1 MRHFI
6 FQDEKSHK
14 FWAVEQQGNEL
25 HINWGKVGTNGQSQ
39 VKSFA
44 DAAAAAK
51 AELKLIAEK
60 TKKGYV
66 ENASANV
73 HIPPITKATPEVE
86 TSLESKNKRPWL
98 ADDAVIPVTDDINR
112 FAFPHRSRPREINYL
127 YKDGQIWKRIAN
139 NTRAYDPDNNY
150 RSYPENWQQAFAEL
164 QIRVKGN
171 QPTGSA
177 QSDAALLWGFW
188 NSYSQDELVDD
199 LVIRCGLESAVE
211 IALLALQLKY
221 KPVKGA
227 VTTIIPPNHEAE
239 SLPSWH
245 QRLCHH
251 LSLASEDEWQR
262 CVDKVLAAIPSLS
275 PARQPFAALL
285 LPERPDIANAM
296 ALRYADQNVPAMT
309 WLRLVVTDDAALTTA
324 EKYDFPPLYHDF
336 RAYLAML
343 LANNGVRG
351 VSRILLEFTEEHS
364 DNPTYLFERISETED
379 LVKWLWKTNHP
390 DAIQILIL
398 GVIGKKK
405 HLEYLSKACQK
416 HPAAALAAYAT
427 LLAIHEDK
435 EWRKALVKLI
445 TATPEL
451 VTDVIPRVNA
461 KAAGILSEC
470 RTQLVAEE
478 CEYATA
484 DMLPE
489 LFVAPPWVINKKTNV
504 IPVFDLPVLPIPAV
518 TDITPGIT
526 ELISHTDISRF
537 SEIAQFQSSQQTLFT
552 DLPLIEKE
560 SWETSFIPFTPEQ
573 QILWQLGFNEWLHCE
588 DDLHEKK
595 YIPQSAVDALLR
607 FDFPALKAEFAK
619 YHNNAN
625 KSWNLSALCYLP
637 GQQAISFLNQII
649 IEERYS
655 GEKEILAVFGSTAI
669 PAFMTCLQRD
679 HQRLWIFTLFIGASE
694 LALPMAQRLQKK
706 MAYKDAVNWLANNPR
721 HATAGLLPLALGKPC
736 QNREYARQALRLLVK
751 LNQRETIE
759 EIARRYNQPDVL
771 AALATLFDSDPLE
784 EYPAKIAPPPG
795 FYQFTL
801 WRRPRLKSNNLPLPD
816 DAMRHL
822 GTMLSFPRDITAY
835 AGLATIKETFTRESL
850 ADFGWDLY
858 TAWTEAGA
866 PAKENWA
873 FTSLGILGNDDT
885 ARKLTPLIRAW
896 PGESQHKRAVSG
908 LDVLADIGSDV
919 ALMLLNGI
927 AKKIK
932 FVALQ
937 EHAREKI
944 NIVAENRGLT
954 MAELEDRLAPDLG
967 LDSSGSLTL
976 DFGPRQFTVGFDETL
991 KPVVRDANGKVLK
1004 DLPKQN
1010 QSDDKTLATDA
1021 VNLFKQLKKDVRAI
1035 ASQQVDRL
1043 EQAMCQRRRW
1053 TAEQFRLFLVE
1064 HPLVRHLTRRL
1075 IWGVYSAENKLLACF
1090 RVAEDNSYST
1100 ADDDLF
1106 TLPEGDI
1113 SVGIPHVLEIS
1124 PTDAAAFGQL
1134 FADYE
1139 LLPPFRQLDRNSY
1152 ALTETERN
1160 ASELIRW
1167 AGRKCP
1173 SGRVMGLANK
1183 GWMRGEPQDGGWIG
1197 WMIKPLG
1204 RWSLIMEIDEGF
1216 AVGMSPAELSA
1227 EQLLSK
1233 LWLWE
1238 GKAESYGW
1246 GSNSTQEAQFSVLDA
1261 ITASELINDI
1271 EALFE

>member
-1075 IWGVYSAENKLLACF
+1075 IWGVYSTENELLACF

-1183 GWMRGEPQDGGWIG
+1183 GWIKGTPLDAGWIG

-1246 GSNSTQEAQFSVLDA
+1246 GSHSTQEAQFSVLDD

>member
-1 MRHFI
+1 MKSYI
-6 FQDEKSHK
+6 YQDEKSHK

-25 HINWGKVGTNGQSQ
+25 HISWGKVGTQGQSQ
-39 VKSFA
+39 VKNFA
-44 DAAAAAK
+44 DVAAAEKAK
-51 AELKLIAEK
+51 LKLIAEK

-86 TSLESKNKRPWL
+86 TSPESKNQRPWL
-98 ADDAVIPVTDDINR
+98 ADDAVIRLTDDINR

-127 YKDGQIWKRIAN
+127 HKDGQIWQLIAN
-139 NTRAYDPDNNY
+139 NTKAYDPANNY

-164 QIRVKGN
+164 QMRVQGN
-171 QPTGSA
+171 QQTGSV
-177 QSDAALLWGFW
+177 QSDAALLWSFW
-188 NSYSQDELVDD
+188 NSYSADELIDD

-211 IALLALQLKY
+211 IALLALQLRY
-221 KPVKGA
+221 KPVKA
-227 VTTIIPPNHEAE
+227 DVTTIIPPDLKAE
-239 SLPSWH
+239 SLPNWH

-285 LPERPDIANAM
+285 IPERPDIANAM
-296 ALRYADQNVPAMT
+296 ALHYADQNVPAMT
-309 WLRLVVTDDAALTTA
+309 WLSMMVSDDVALATL
-324 EKYDFPPLYHDF
+324 EKYGFPPLYNDF
-336 RAYLAML
+336 RKYLATL
-343 LANNGVRG
+343 LANNGMRG
-351 VSRILLEFTEEHS
+351 VSRILLKLPVDYPVKYTDLFTHIHA
-364 DNPTYLFERISETED
+364 NAED

-398 GVIGKKK
+398 GVNGKKK

-416 HPAAALAAYAT
+416 HPAAAIAAYAT

-451 VTDVIPRVNA
+451 VCDVIPWVNA

-470 RTQLVAEE
+470 RPLPVAEE
-478 CEYATA
+478 CEYATV

-489 LFVAPPWVINKKTNV
+489 LLVAPPWVINKKKNV

-537 SEIAQFQSSQQTLFT
+537 SEIAQYQASQQTLFT

-588 DDLHEKK
+588 NDLHEKK

-607 FDFPALKAEFAK
+607 FDFSALKAEFAK

-706 MAYKDAVNWLANNPR
+706 IAYKDAVNWLANNPR
-721 HATAGLLPLALGKPC
+721 HAAAGLLPLALGKPC
-736 QNREYARQALRLLVK
+736 QNREYARQALLLLVK

-759 EIARRYNQPDVL
+759 EIAQGYNQPDVL

-784 EYPAKIAPPPG
+784 EYPAKIAPLPG
-795 FYQFTL
+795 FYQFPL

-822 GTMLSFPRDITAY
+822 GTMLSFPRDITSY
-835 AGLATIKETFTRESL
+835 AGLAIIKETFTRESL

-866 PAKENWA
+866 PAKENWT
-873 FTSLGILGNDDT
+873 FTSLGILGNDNT

-896 PGESQHKRAVSG
+896 PGESQHKRAVYG
-908 LDVLADIGSDV
+908 LDVLASIGSDI

-927 AKKIK
+927 AQKIK

-937 EHAREKI
+937 EHASNRI
-944 NIVAENRGLT
+944 NMVAENRGLT

-967 LDSSGSLTL
+967 LDSSGSLIL
-976 DFGPRQFTVGFDETL
+976 DFGPRKFTVGFDETL
-991 KPVVRDANGKVLK
+991 KPVVCDANGKVLK
-1004 DLPKQN
+1004 DLPKPN

-1035 ASQQVDRL
+1035 ASQQITRL

-1075 IWGVYSAENKLLACF
+1075 LWGVYNDENALITCF
-1090 RVAEDNSYST
+1090 RVAEDSTYSD
-1100 ADDDLF
+1100 AQDELF
-1106 TLPEGDI
+1106 TLPAGNI
-1113 SVGIPHVLEIS
+1113 GIPHVLEIPPES
-1124 PTDAAAFGQL
+1124 AAAFRQIYV
-1134 FADYE
+1134 DYE
-1139 LLPPFRQLDRNSY
+1139 LLPPFQQLERGSYHLADNERNVHELSRWNRRLCQAGRIVGLERRGWQRLEESGSVY
-1152 ALTETERN
+1152 AMRKSTPYGALELETE
-1160 ASELIRW
+1160 
-1167 AGRKCP
+1167 P
-1173 SGRVMGLANK
+1173 F
-1183 GWMRGEPQDGGWIG
+1183 
-1197 WMIKPLG
+1197 
-1204 RWSLIMEIDEGF
+1204 SLIYGEMGYSDLLPVESVKITAPYDRYGKQS
-1216 AVGMSPAELSA
+1216 SP
-1227 EQLLSK
+1227 
-1233 LWLWE
+1233 
-1238 GKAESYGW
+1238 
-1246 GSNSTQEAQFSVLDA
+1246 TFSVLDD

-1271 EALFE
+1271 ESLFD

>member
-6 FQDEKSHK
+6 YQDEKSHK

-39 VKSFA
+39 IKSFA

-86 TSLESKNKRPWL
+86 TSPESKNQRPWL
-98 ADDAVIPVTDDINR
+98 ADDAVIRLTDDINR

-127 YKDGQIWKRIAN
+127 HKDGQIWQLIAN
-139 NTRAYDPDNNY
+139 NTRAYDPANNY

-164 QIRVKGN
+164 QMRVQGN
-171 QPTGSA
+171 QQTGSA
-177 QSDAALLWGFW
+177 QSDAALLWSFW
-188 NSYSQDELVDD
+188 NSYSADELVDD

-211 IALLALQLKY
+211 IALLALQLRY

-227 VTTIIPPNHEAE
+227 VTTIIPPNHKAE

-262 CVDKVLAAIPSLS
+262 CVDKVLAAIPTLS

-285 LPERPDIANAM
+285 LPECPDIANAM

-309 WLRLVVTDDAALTTA
+309 WLSMMVSDDVALA
-324 EKYDFPPLYHDF
+324 IQEKYGFPPLYNDF
-336 RAYLAML
+336 RKYLATF
-343 LANNGVRG
+343 LANNGMRG
-351 VSRILLEFTEEHS
+351 VSRILLKLPVDYPVKYTDLFTHIHA
-364 DNPTYLFERISETED
+364 NAED

-398 GVIGKKK
+398 GVNGKKK

-416 HPAAALAAYAT
+416 HPAAAIAAYAT
-427 LLAIHEDK
+427 LLAIHENN

-451 VTDVIPRVNA
+451 VCEVIPWVNA

-470 RTQLVAEE
+470 RPLPVAEE
-478 CEYATA
+478 CEYATV

-489 LFVAPPWVINKKTNV
+489 LLVAPPWVINKKKNV

-537 SEIAQFQSSQQTLFT
+537 SEIAQYQASQQTLFT

-588 DDLHEKK
+588 NDLHEKK

-607 FDFPALKAEFAK
+607 FDFSALKAEFAK

-706 MAYKDAVNWLANNPR
+706 IAYKDAVNWLANNPR
-721 HATAGLLPLALGKPC
+721 HAAAGLLPLALGKPC
-736 QNREYARQALRLLVK
+736 QNREYARQALLLLVK

-759 EIARRYNQPDVL
+759 EIAQGYNQPDVL

-784 EYPAKIAPPPG
+784 EYPAKIAPLPG
-795 FYQFTL
+795 FYQFPL

-822 GTMLSFPRDITAY
+822 GTMLSFPRDITSY
-835 AGLATIKETFTRESL
+835 AGLAIIKETFTRESL

-896 PGESQHKRAVSG
+896 PGESQHKRAVYG
-908 LDVLADIGSDV
+908 LDVLASIGSDI

-927 AKKIK
+927 AQKIK

-937 EHAREKI
+937 EHASDRI
-944 NIVAENRGLT
+944 NMVAENRGLT

-1004 DLPKQN
+1004 DLPKPN
-1010 QSDDKTLATDA
+1010 QSDEKTQATDA

-1035 ASQQVDRL
+1035 ASQQIDRL

-1075 IWGVYSAENKLLACF
+1075 LWGVYNDENALITCF
-1090 RVAEDNSYST
+1090 RVAEDSTYSD
-1100 ADDDLF
+1100 AQDELF
-1106 TLPEGDI
+1106 TLPAGNI
-1113 SVGIPHVLEIS
+1113 GIPHVLEIPPES
-1124 PTDAAAFGQL
+1124 AAAFRQIYV
-1134 FADYE
+1134 DYE
-1139 LLPPFRQLDRNSY
+1139 LLPPFQQLERGSYHLADNERNVHELSRWDGRLCQAGRIVGLERRGWQRLEESGSVY
-1152 ALTETERN
+1152 AMRKSTPYGALELETE
-1160 ASELIRW
+1160 
-1167 AGRKCP
+1167 P
-1173 SGRVMGLANK
+1173 F
-1183 GWMRGEPQDGGWIG
+1183 
-1197 WMIKPLG
+1197 
-1204 RWSLIMEIDEGF
+1204 SLIYGETGYSDLLPVESVKITAPYDRYGKQS
-1216 AVGMSPAELSA
+1216 SP
-1227 EQLLSK
+1227 
-1233 LWLWE
+1233 
-1238 GKAESYGW
+1238 
-1246 GSNSTQEAQFSVLDA
+1246 TFSVLDD

-1271 EALFE
+1271 ESLFD

>member
-1 MRHFI
+1 MKSYI
-6 FQDEKSHK
+6 YQDEKSHK

-25 HINWGKVGTNGQSQ
+25 HISWGKVGTQGQSQ
-39 VKSFA
+39 VKNFA
-44 DAAAAAK
+44 DVAAAEKAK
-51 AELKLIAEK
+51 LKLIAEK

-86 TSLESKNKRPWL
+86 TSPESKNQRPWL
-98 ADDAVIPVTDDINR
+98 ADDAVIRLTDDINR

-127 YKDGQIWKRIAN
+127 HKDGQIWQLIAN
-139 NTRAYDPDNNY
+139 NTKAYDPANNY

-164 QIRVKGN
+164 QMRVQGN
-171 QPTGSA
+171 QQTGSV
-177 QSDAALLWGFW
+177 QSDAALLWSFW
-188 NSYSQDELVDD
+188 NSYSADELIDD

-211 IALLALQLKY
+211 IALLALQLRY
-221 KPVKGA
+221 KPVKA
-227 VTTIIPPNHEAE
+227 DVTTIIPPDLKAE
-239 SLPSWH
+239 SLPNWH

-285 LPERPDIANAM
+285 IPERPDIANAM
-296 ALRYADQNVPAMT
+296 ALHYADQNVPAMT
-309 WLRLVVTDDAALTTA
+309 WLSMMVSDDVALATL
-324 EKYDFPPLYHDF
+324 EKYGFPPLYNDF
-336 RAYLAML
+336 RKYLATL
-343 LANNGVRG
+343 LANNGMRG
-351 VSRILLEFTEEHS
+351 VSRILLKLPVDYPVKYTDLFTHIHA
-364 DNPTYLFERISETED
+364 NAED

-398 GVIGKKK
+398 GVNGKKK

-416 HPAAALAAYAT
+416 HPAAAIAAYAT

-451 VTDVIPRVNA
+451 VCDVIPWVNA

-470 RTQLVAEE
+470 RPQPVAEE
-478 CEYATA
+478 CEYATV

-489 LFVAPPWVINKKTNV
+489 LLVSPPWMTKEKKKNT
-504 IPVFDLPVLPIPAV
+504 PVFDLPVLPVPSVSDV
-518 TDITPGIT
+518 TPEITKKLT
-526 ELISHTDISRF
+526 RTYLVTHF
-537 SEIAQFQSSQQTLFT
+537 QQIAQQQATKQTLFT
-552 DLPLIEKE
+552 DLPPIKKA
-560 SWETSFIPFTPEQ
+560 SWEKQLIPLTPEQ
-573 QILWQLGFNEWLHCE
+573 QILWHLGF
-588 DDLHEKK
+588 EKWRESGEK
-595 YIPQSAVDALLR
+595 IYEKIPAPQSAVDALLR
-607 FDFPALKAEFAK
+607 FDFPALNAEFVQ
-619 YHNNAN
+619 YHNNAY
-625 KSWNLSALCYLP
+625 KSWNLIALCYLP
-637 GQQAISFLNQII
+637 GQQAISFLNQIVK
-649 IEERYS
+649 EDNYS
-655 GEKEILAVFGSTAI
+655 GEGNILAIFGSAAI
-669 PAFMTCLQRD
+669 PAFMACLQRD
-679 HQRLWIFTLFIGASE
+679 PRRLCFFPFFLGVSE
-694 LALPMAQRLQKK
+694 LALPMAQQLQKK
-706 MAYKDAVNWLANNPR
+706 MSYEDARNWLTDYPR
-721 HATAGLLPLALGKPC
+721 HAAAGLLPVALGKKGKDRDC
-736 QNREYARQALRLLVK
+736 ARQALRLLVN

-759 EIARRYNQPDVL
+759 EIAQGYNQPDVL

-784 EYPAKIAPPPG
+784 EYPAKIAPLSG

-801 WRRPRLKSNNLPLPD
+801 WRRPRLKSNNLPLSD

-835 AGLATIKETFTRESL
+835 AGLDIIREIFTRESL
-850 ADFGWDLY
+850 AEFGWDLY

-927 AKKIK
+927 ARKIK
-932 FVALQ
+932 FKALQ

-967 LDSSGSLTL
+967 LDSSGSLIL
-976 DFGPRQFTVGFDETL
+976 DFGPRKFTVGFDETL
-991 KPVVRDANGKVLK
+991 KPVVCDANGKVLK
-1004 DLPKQN
+1004 DLPKPN

-1035 ASQQVDRL
+1035 ASQQITRL

-1075 IWGVYSAENKLLACF
+1075 LWGVYTEENTLIACF
-1090 RVAEDNSYST
+1090 RVAEDSTYSD
-1100 ADDDLF
+1100 AQDQLF
-1106 TLPEGDI
+1106 TLPAGNI
-1113 SVGIPHVLEIS
+1113 GIPHVLEIPPES
-1124 PTDAAAFGQL
+1124 AAAFRQIYV
-1134 FADYE
+1134 DYE
-1139 LLPPFRQLDRNSY
+1139 LLPPFQQLERGSYHLADNERNVHELSRWNGRLCQAGRIVGLERRGWQRLEESGSVY
-1152 ALTETERN
+1152 AMRKSTPYGALELETE
-1160 ASELIRW
+1160 
-1167 AGRKCP
+1167 P
-1173 SGRVMGLANK
+1173 F
-1183 GWMRGEPQDGGWIG
+1183 
-1197 WMIKPLG
+1197 
-1204 RWSLIMEIDEGF
+1204 SLIYGETGYSDLLPVESVKITAPYDRYGKQS
-1216 AVGMSPAELSA
+1216 SP
-1227 EQLLSK
+1227 
-1233 LWLWE
+1233 
-1238 GKAESYGW
+1238 
-1246 GSNSTQEAQFSVLDA
+1246 TFSVLDN

-1271 EALFE
+1271 ESLFD

>member
-6 FQDEKSHK
+6 YQDEKSHK
-14 FWAVEQQGNEL
+14 FWAVEQQDNEL
-25 HINWGKVGTNGQSQ
+25 HISWGKIGTHGQSQ
-39 VKSFA
+39 IKSFA

-51 AELKLIAEK
+51 AQQKLIAEK

-86 TSLESKNKRPWL
+86 TSPESKNQRPWL
-98 ADDAVIPVTDDINR
+98 ADDAVIRLTDDINR

-127 YKDGQIWKRIAN
+127 HKDGQIWQLIAN
-139 NTRAYDPDNNY
+139 NTKAYDPANNY

-164 QIRVKGN
+164 QMRVQGN
-171 QPTGSA
+171 QQTGSV
-177 QSDAALLWGFW
+177 QSDAALLWSFW
-188 NSYSQDELVDD
+188 NSYSADELIDD

-211 IALLALQLKY
+211 IALLALQLRY
-221 KPVKGA
+221 KPVKA
-227 VTTIIPPNHEAE
+227 DVTTIIPPDLKAE
-239 SLPSWH
+239 SLPNWH

-285 LPERPDIANAM
+285 IPERPDIANAM
-296 ALRYADQNVPAMT
+296 ALHYADQNVPAMT
-309 WLRLVVTDDAALTTA
+309 WLSMMVSDDVALATL
-324 EKYDFPPLYHDF
+324 EKYGFPPLYNDF
-336 RAYLAML
+336 RKYLATL
-343 LANNGVRG
+343 LANNGMRG
-351 VSRILLEFTEEHS
+351 VSRILLKLPVDYPVKYTDLFTHIHA
-364 DNPTYLFERISETED
+364 NAED

-398 GVIGKKK
+398 GVNGKKK

-416 HPAAALAAYAT
+416 HPAAAIAAYAT

-451 VTDVIPRVNA
+451 VCDVIPWVNA

-470 RTQLVAEE
+470 RPQPVAEE
-478 CEYATA
+478 CEYATV

-489 LFVAPPWVINKKTNV
+489 LLVSPPWMTKEKKKNT
-504 IPVFDLPVLPIPAV
+504 PVFDLPVLPVPSVSDV
-518 TDITPGIT
+518 TPEITKKLT
-526 ELISHTDISRF
+526 RTYLVTHF
-537 SEIAQFQSSQQTLFT
+537 QQIAQQQATKQTLFT
-552 DLPLIEKE
+552 DLPPIKKA
-560 SWETSFIPFTPEQ
+560 SWEKHLIPLTPEQ
-573 QILWQLGFNEWLHCE
+573 QILWHLGF
-588 DDLHEKK
+588 EKWRESGEK
-595 YIPQSAVDALLR
+595 IYEKIPAPQSAVDALLR
-607 FDFPALKAEFAK
+607 FDFPALNAEFVQ
-619 YHNNAN
+619 YHNNAY
-625 KSWNLSALCYLP
+625 KSWNLIALCYLP
-637 GQQAISFLNQII
+637 GQQAISFLNQIVK
-649 IEERYS
+649 EDNYS
-655 GEKEILAVFGSTAI
+655 GEGNILAIFGSAAI
-669 PAFMTCLQRD
+669 PAFMACLQRD
-679 HQRLWIFTLFIGASE
+679 PRRLCFFPFFLGVSE
-694 LALPMAQRLQKK
+694 LALPMAQQLQKK
-706 MAYKDAVNWLANNPR
+706 MSYEDARNWLTDYPR
-721 HATAGLLPLALGKPC
+721 HAAAGLLPVALGKKGKDRDC
-736 QNREYARQALRLLVK
+736 ARQALRLLVN

-759 EIARRYNQPDVL
+759 EIAQGYNQPDVL

-784 EYPAKIAPPPG
+784 EYPAKIAPLSG

-801 WRRPRLKSNNLPLPD
+801 WRRPRLKSNNLPLSD

-835 AGLATIKETFTRESL
+835 AGLDIIREIFTRESL
-850 ADFGWDLY
+850 AEFGWDLY

-927 AKKIK
+927 ARKIK
-932 FVALQ
+932 FKALQ

-967 LDSSGSLTL
+967 LDSSGSLIL
-976 DFGPRQFTVGFDETL
+976 DFGPRKFTVGFDETL
-991 KPVVRDANGKVLK
+991 KPVVCDANGKVLK
-1004 DLPKQN
+1004 DLPKPN

-1035 ASQQVDRL
+1035 ASQQITRL

-1075 IWGVYSAENKLLACF
+1075 LWGGYNDENALITCF
-1090 RVAEDNSYST
+1090 RVAEDSTYSD
-1100 ADDDLF
+1100 AQDELF
-1106 TLPEGDI
+1106 TLPAGNI
-1113 SVGIPHVLEIS
+1113 GIPHVLEIS
-1124 PTDAAAFGQL
+1124 PESAAAFRQIY
-1134 FADYE
+1134 ADYE
-1139 LLPPFRQLDRNSY
+1139 LLPPFQQLERGSYHLADNERNTHELTRWQGRLCQAGRIVGLERRGWQRLEESGSVY
-1152 ALTETERN
+1152 AMRKTTPHGDLELETE
-1160 ASELIRW
+1160 
-1167 AGRKCP
+1167 P
-1173 SGRVMGLANK
+1173 F
-1183 GWMRGEPQDGGWIG
+1183 
-1197 WMIKPLG
+1197 
-1204 RWSLIMEIDEGF
+1204 SLIYGETGYGDQLPVESVKIT
-1216 AVGMSPAELSA
+1216 SPDDRY
-1227 EQLLSK
+1227 
-1233 LWLWE
+1233 
-1238 GKAESYGW
+1238 GKQS
-1246 GSNSTQEAQFSVLDA
+1246 SLTFSMLDD

-1271 EALFE
+1271 ESLFD

>member
-6 FQDEKSHK
+6 YQDEKSHK
-14 FWAVEQQGNEL
+14 FWAVEQQDNEL
-25 HINWGKVGTNGQSQ
+25 HISWGKIGTHGQSQ
-39 VKSFA
+39 IKSFA

-51 AELKLIAEK
+51 AQQKLIAEK

-86 TSLESKNKRPWL
+86 TSPESKNQRPWL
-98 ADDAVIPVTDDINR
+98 ADDAVIRLTDDINR

-127 YKDGQIWKRIAN
+127 HKDGQIWQLIAN
-139 NTRAYDPDNNY
+139 NTKAYDPANNY

-164 QIRVKGN
+164 QMRVQGN
-171 QPTGSA
+171 QQTGSV
-177 QSDAALLWGFW
+177 QSDAALLWSFW
-188 NSYSQDELVDD
+188 NSYSADELIDD

-211 IALLALQLKY
+211 IALLALQLRY
-221 KPVKGA
+221 KPVKA
-227 VTTIIPPNHEAE
+227 DVTTIIPPDLKAE
-239 SLPSWH
+239 SLPNWH

-285 LPERPDIANAM
+285 IPERPDIANAM
-296 ALRYADQNVPAMT
+296 ALHYADQNVPAMT
-309 WLRLVVTDDAALTTA
+309 WLSMMVSDDVALATL
-324 EKYDFPPLYHDF
+324 EKYGFPPLYNDF
-336 RAYLAML
+336 RKYLATL
-343 LANNGVRG
+343 LANNGMRG
-351 VSRILLEFTEEHS
+351 VSRILLKLPVDYPVKYTDLFTHIHA
-364 DNPTYLFERISETED
+364 NAED

-398 GVIGKKK
+398 GVNGKKK

-416 HPAAALAAYAT
+416 HPAAAIAAYAT

-451 VTDVIPRVNA
+451 VCDVIPWVNA

-470 RTQLVAEE
+470 RPQPVAEE
-478 CEYATA
+478 CEYATV

-489 LFVAPPWVINKKTNV
+489 LLVSPPWMTKEKKKNT
-504 IPVFDLPVLPIPAV
+504 PVFDLPVLPVPSVSDV
-518 TDITPGIT
+518 TPEITKKLT
-526 ELISHTDISRF
+526 RTYLVTHF
-537 SEIAQFQSSQQTLFT
+537 QQIAQQQATKQTLFT
-552 DLPLIEKE
+552 DLPPIKKA
-560 SWETSFIPFTPEQ
+560 SWEKHLIPLTPEQ
-573 QILWQLGFNEWLHCE
+573 QILWHLGF
-588 DDLHEKK
+588 EKWRESGEK
-595 YIPQSAVDALLR
+595 IYEKIPAPQSAVDALLR
-607 FDFPALKAEFAK
+607 FDFPALNAEFVQ
-619 YHNNAN
+619 YHNNAY
-625 KSWNLSALCYLP
+625 KSWNLIALCYLP
-637 GQQAISFLNQII
+637 GQQAISFLNQIVK
-649 IEERYS
+649 EDNYS
-655 GEKEILAVFGSTAI
+655 GEGNILAIFGSAAI
-669 PAFMTCLQRD
+669 PAFMACLQRD
-679 HQRLWIFTLFIGASE
+679 PRRLCFFPFFLGVSE
-694 LALPMAQRLQKK
+694 LALPMAQQLQKK
-706 MAYKDAVNWLANNPR
+706 MSYEDARNWLTDYPR
-721 HATAGLLPLALGKPC
+721 HAAAGLLPVALGKKGKDRDC
-736 QNREYARQALRLLVK
+736 ARQALRLLVN

-759 EIARRYNQPDVL
+759 EIAQGYNQPDVL

-784 EYPAKIAPPPG
+784 EYPAKIAPLSG

-801 WRRPRLKSNNLPLPD
+801 WRRPRLKSNNLPLSD

-835 AGLATIKETFTRESL
+835 AGLDIIREIFTRESL
-850 ADFGWDLY
+850 AEFGWDLY

-927 AKKIK
+927 ARKIK
-932 FVALQ
+932 FKALQ

-967 LDSSGSLTL
+967 LDSSGSLIL
-976 DFGPRQFTVGFDETL
+976 DFGPRKFTVGFDETL
-991 KPVVRDANGKVLK
+991 KPVVCDANGKVLK
-1004 DLPKQN
+1004 DLPKPN

-1035 ASQQVDRL
+1035 ASQQITRL

-1075 IWGVYSAENKLLACF
+1075 LWGVYNDENALITCF
-1090 RVAEDNSYST
+1090 RVAEDSTYSD
-1100 ADDDLF
+1100 AQDELF
-1106 TLPEGDI
+1106 TLPAGNI
-1113 SVGIPHVLEIS
+1113 GIPHVLEIS
-1124 PTDAAAFGQL
+1124 PESAAAFRQIY
-1134 FADYE
+1134 ADYE
-1139 LLPPFRQLDRNSY
+1139 LLPPFQQLERGSYHLADNERNTHELTRWQGRLCQAGRIVGLERRGWQRLEESGSVY
-1152 ALTETERN
+1152 AMRKTTPHGDLELETE
-1160 ASELIRW
+1160 
-1167 AGRKCP
+1167 P
-1173 SGRVMGLANK
+1173 F
-1183 GWMRGEPQDGGWIG
+1183 
-1197 WMIKPLG
+1197 
-1204 RWSLIMEIDEGF
+1204 SLIYGETGYGDQLPVESVKIT
-1216 AVGMSPAELSA
+1216 SPDDRY
-1227 EQLLSK
+1227 
-1233 LWLWE
+1233 
-1238 GKAESYGW
+1238 GKQS
-1246 GSNSTQEAQFSVLDA
+1246 SLTFSMLDD

-1271 EALFE
+1271 ESLFD

>member
-6 FQDEKSHK
+6 YQDEKSHK

-25 HINWGKVGTNGQSQ
+25 HISWGKVGTQGQSQ
-39 VKSFA
+39 VKNFA
-44 DAAAAAK
+44 DVAAAEKAK
-51 AELKLIAEK
+51 LKLIAEK

-86 TSLESKNKRPWL
+86 TSPESKNQRPWL
-98 ADDAVIPVTDDINR
+98 ADDAVIRLTDDINR
-112 FAFPHRSRPREINYL
+112 FAFPRRSRPREINYL
-127 YKDGQIWKRIAN
+127 HKDGQIWQLIAN
-139 NTRAYDPDNNY
+139 NTRAYDPANNY

-164 QIRVKGN
+164 QMRVQGN
-171 QPTGSA
+171 QQTGSA
-177 QSDAALLWGFW
+177 QSDAALLWCFW
-188 NSYSQDELVDD
+188 NSYSADELVDD

-211 IALLALQLKY
+211 IALLALQLRY

-262 CVDKVLAAIPSLS
+262 CVDKVLTAIPTLS

-285 LPERPDIANAM
+285 LPERPDIAHAI

-309 WLRLVVTDDAALTTA
+309 WLSMMVSDDVALA
-324 EKYDFPPLYHDF
+324 IQEKYGFPPLYNDF
-336 RAYLAML
+336 RKYLATL
-343 LANNGVRG
+343 LANNGMRG
-351 VSRILLEFTEEHS
+351 VSRILLKLPVDYPVKYTDLFTHIHA
-364 DNPTYLFERISETED
+364 NAED

-398 GVIGKKK
+398 GVNGKKK

-416 HPAAALAAYAT
+416 HPAAAIAAYAT
-427 LLAIHEDK
+427 LLAIHENN

-451 VTDVIPRVNA
+451 VCEVIPWVNA

-470 RTQLVAEE
+470 RPLPVAEE
-478 CEYATA
+478 CEYATV

-489 LFVAPPWVINKKTNV
+489 LLVSPPWMTKEKKKNT
-504 IPVFDLPVLPIPAV
+504 PVFDLPVLPVPSVSDV
-518 TDITPGIT
+518 TPEITKKLT
-526 ELISHTDISRF
+526 RTYLVTHF
-537 SEIAQFQSSQQTLFT
+537 QQIAQQQATKQTLFT
-552 DLPLIEKE
+552 DLPPIKKA
-560 SWETSFIPFTPEQ
+560 SWEKHLIPLTPEQ
-573 QILWQLGFNEWLHCE
+573 QILWHLGF
-588 DDLHEKK
+588 EKWRESGEK
-595 YIPQSAVDALLR
+595 IYEKIPAPQSAVDALLR
-607 FDFPALKAEFAK
+607 FDFPALNAEFVQ
-619 YHNNAN
+619 YHNNAY
-625 KSWNLSALCYLP
+625 KSWNLIALCYLP
-637 GQQAISFLNQII
+637 GQQAISFLNQIVK
-649 IEERYS
+649 EDNYS
-655 GEKEILAVFGSTAI
+655 GEGNILAIFGSAAI
-669 PAFMTCLQRD
+669 PAFMACLQRD
-679 HQRLWIFTLFIGASE
+679 PRRLCFFPFFLGVSE
-694 LALPMAQRLQKK
+694 LALPMAQQLQKK
-706 MAYKDAVNWLANNPR
+706 MSYEDARNWLTDYPR
-721 HATAGLLPLALGKPC
+721 HAAAGLLPVALGKKGKDRDC
-736 QNREYARQALRLLVK
+736 ARQALRLLVN

-759 EIARRYNQPDVL
+759 EIAQGYNQPDVL

-784 EYPAKIAPPPG
+784 EYPAKIAPLSG

-801 WRRPRLKSNNLPLPD
+801 WRRPRLKSNNLPLSD

-835 AGLATIKETFTRESL
+835 AGLDIIREIFTRESL
-850 ADFGWDLY
+850 AEFGWDLY

-927 AKKIK
+927 ARKIK
-932 FVALQ
+932 FKALQ

-967 LDSSGSLTL
+967 LDSSGSLIL
-976 DFGPRQFTVGFDETL
+976 DFGPRKFTVGFDETL
-991 KPVVRDANGKVLK
+991 KPVVCDANGKVLK
-1004 DLPKQN
+1004 DLPKPN

-1035 ASQQVDRL
+1035 ASQQITRL

-1075 IWGVYSAENKLLACF
+1075 LWGVYNDENALITCF
-1090 RVAEDNSYST
+1090 RVAEDSTYSD
-1100 ADDDLF
+1100 AQDELF
-1106 TLPEGDI
+1106 TLPAGNI
-1113 SVGIPHVLEIS
+1113 GIPHVLEIS
-1124 PTDAAAFGQL
+1124 PESAAAFRQIY
-1134 FADYE
+1134 ADYE
-1139 LLPPFRQLDRNSY
+1139 LLPPFQQLERGSYHLADNERNTHELTRWQGRLCQAGRIVGLERRGWQRLEESGSVY
-1152 ALTETERN
+1152 AMRKTTPHGDLELETE
-1160 ASELIRW
+1160 
-1167 AGRKCP
+1167 P
-1173 SGRVMGLANK
+1173 F
-1183 GWMRGEPQDGGWIG
+1183 
-1197 WMIKPLG
+1197 
-1204 RWSLIMEIDEGF
+1204 SLIYGETGYGDQLPVESVKIT
-1216 AVGMSPAELSA
+1216 SPDDRY
-1227 EQLLSK
+1227 
-1233 LWLWE
+1233 
-1238 GKAESYGW
+1238 GKQS
-1246 GSNSTQEAQFSVLDA
+1246 SLTFSMLDD

-1271 EALFE
+1271 ESLFD

>member
-6 FQDEKSHK
+6 YQDEKSHK
-14 FWAVEQQGNEL
+14 FWAVEQQDNEL
-25 HINWGKVGTNGQSQ
+25 HISWGKIGTHGQSQ
-39 VKSFA
+39 IKSFA

-51 AELKLIAEK
+51 AQQKLIAEK

-86 TSLESKNKRPWL
+86 TSPESKNQRPWL
-98 ADDAVIPVTDDINR
+98 ADDAVIRLTDDINR

-127 YKDGQIWKRIAN
+127 HKDGQIWQLIAN
-139 NTRAYDPDNNY
+139 NTKAYDPANNY

-164 QIRVKGN
+164 QMRVQGN
-171 QPTGSA
+171 QQTGSV
-177 QSDAALLWGFW
+177 QSDAALLWSFW
-188 NSYSQDELVDD
+188 NSYSADELIDD

-211 IALLALQLKY
+211 IALLALQLRY
-221 KPVKGA
+221 KPVKA
-227 VTTIIPPNHEAE
+227 DVTTIIPPDLKAE
-239 SLPSWH
+239 SLPNWH

-296 ALRYADQNVPAMT
+296 ALHYADQNVPAMT
-309 WLRLVVTDDAALTTA
+309 WLSMMVSDDVALATL
-324 EKYDFPPLYHDF
+324 EKYGFPPLYNDF
-336 RAYLAML
+336 RKYLATL
-343 LANNGVRG
+343 LANNGMRG
-351 VSRILLEFTEEHS
+351 VSRILLKLPVDYPVKYTDLFTHIHA
-364 DNPTYLFERISETED
+364 NAED

-398 GVIGKKK
+398 GVNGKKK

-416 HPAAALAAYAT
+416 HPAAAIAAYAT

-451 VTDVIPRVNA
+451 VCDVIPWVNA

-470 RTQLVAEE
+470 RPQPVAEE
-478 CEYATA
+478 CEYATV

-489 LFVAPPWVINKKTNV
+489 LLVSPPWMTKEKKKNT
-504 IPVFDLPVLPIPAV
+504 PVFDLPVLPVPSVSDV
-518 TDITPGIT
+518 TPEITKKLT
-526 ELISHTDISRF
+526 RTYLVTHF
-537 SEIAQFQSSQQTLFT
+537 QQIAQQQATKQTLFT
-552 DLPLIEKE
+552 DLPPIKKA
-560 SWETSFIPFTPEQ
+560 SWEKHLIPLTPEQ
-573 QILWQLGFNEWLHCE
+573 QILWHLGF
-588 DDLHEKK
+588 EKWRESGEK
-595 YIPQSAVDALLR
+595 IYEKIPAPQSAVDALLR
-607 FDFPALKAEFAK
+607 FDFPALNAEFVQ
-619 YHNNAN
+619 YHNNAY
-625 KSWNLSALCYLP
+625 KSWNLIALCYLP
-637 GQQAISFLNQII
+637 GQQAISFLNQIVK
-649 IEERYS
+649 EDNYS
-655 GEKEILAVFGSTAI
+655 GEGNILAIFGSAAI
-669 PAFMTCLQRD
+669 PAFMACLQRD
-679 HQRLWIFTLFIGASE
+679 PRRLCFFPFFLGVSE
-694 LALPMAQRLQKK
+694 LALPMAQQLQKK
-706 MAYKDAVNWLANNPR
+706 MSYEDARNWLTDYPR
-721 HATAGLLPLALGKPC
+721 HAAAGLLPVALGKKGKDRDC
-736 QNREYARQALRLLVK
+736 VRQALRLLVN

-759 EIARRYNQPDVL
+759 EIAQGYNQPDVL

-784 EYPAKIAPPPG
+784 EYPAKIAPLSG

-801 WRRPRLKSNNLPLPD
+801 WRRPRLKSNNLPLSD

-835 AGLATIKETFTRESL
+835 AGLDIIREIFTRESL
-850 ADFGWDLY
+850 AEFGWDLY

-927 AKKIK
+927 ARKIK
-932 FVALQ
+932 FKALQ

-967 LDSSGSLTL
+967 LDSSGSLIL
-976 DFGPRQFTVGFDETL
+976 DFGPRKFTVGFDETL
-991 KPVVRDANGKVLK
+991 KPVVCDANGKVLK
-1004 DLPKQN
+1004 DLPKPN

-1035 ASQQVDRL
+1035 ASQQITRL

-1075 IWGVYSAENKLLACF
+1075 LWGVYNDENALITCF
-1090 RVAEDNSYST
+1090 RVAEDSTYSD
-1100 ADDDLF
+1100 AQDELF
-1106 TLPEGDI
+1106 TLPAGNI
-1113 SVGIPHVLEIS
+1113 GIPHVLEIS
-1124 PTDAAAFGQL
+1124 PESAAAFRQIY
-1134 FADYE
+1134 ADYE
-1139 LLPPFRQLDRNSY
+1139 LLPPFQQLERGSYHLADNERNTHELTRWQGRLCQAGRIVGLERRGWQRLEESGSVY
-1152 ALTETERN
+1152 AMRKTTPHGDLELETE
-1160 ASELIRW
+1160 
-1167 AGRKCP
+1167 P
-1173 SGRVMGLANK
+1173 F
-1183 GWMRGEPQDGGWIG
+1183 
-1197 WMIKPLG
+1197 
-1204 RWSLIMEIDEGF
+1204 SLIYGETGYGDQLPVESVKIT
-1216 AVGMSPAELSA
+1216 SPDDRY
-1227 EQLLSK
+1227 
-1233 LWLWE
+1233 
-1238 GKAESYGW
+1238 GKQS
-1246 GSNSTQEAQFSVLDA
+1246 SLTFSMLDD

-1271 EALFE
+1271 ESLFD

>member
-1 MRHFI
+1 MKSYI
-6 FQDEKSHK
+6 YQDEKSHK

-25 HINWGKVGTNGQSQ
+25 HISWGKVGTQGQSQ
-39 VKSFA
+39 VKNFA
-44 DAAAAAK
+44 DVAAAEKAK
-51 AELKLIAEK
+51 LKLIAEK

-86 TSLESKNKRPWL
+86 TSPESKNQRPWL
-98 ADDAVIPVTDDINR
+98 ADDAVIRLTDDINR

-127 YKDGQIWKRIAN
+127 HKDGQIWQLIAN
-139 NTRAYDPDNNY
+139 NTKAYDPANNY

-164 QIRVKGN
+164 QMRVQGN
-171 QPTGSA
+171 QQTGSV
-177 QSDAALLWGFW
+177 QSDAALLWSFW
-188 NSYSQDELVDD
+188 NSYSADELIDD

-211 IALLALQLKY
+211 IALLALQLRY
-221 KPVKGA
+221 KPVKA
-227 VTTIIPPNHEAE
+227 DVTTIIPPDLKAE
-239 SLPSWH
+239 SLPNWH

-285 LPERPDIANAM
+285 IPERPDIANAM
-296 ALRYADQNVPAMT
+296 ALHYADQNVPAMT
-309 WLRLVVTDDAALTTA
+309 WLSMMVSDDVALATL
-324 EKYDFPPLYHDF
+324 EKYGFPPLYNDF
-336 RAYLAML
+336 RKYLATL
-343 LANNGVRG
+343 LANNGMRG
-351 VSRILLEFTEEHS
+351 VSRILLKLPVDYPVKYTDLFTHIHA
-364 DNPTYLFERISETED
+364 NAED

-398 GVIGKKK
+398 GVNGKKK

-416 HPAAALAAYAT
+416 HPAAAIAAYAT

-435 EWRKALVKLI
+435 EWRKALLKLI

-451 VTDVIPRVNA
+451 VCDVIPWVNA

-470 RTQLVAEE
+470 RPQPVAEE
-478 CEYATA
+478 CEYATV

-489 LFVAPPWVINKKTNV
+489 LLVSPPWMTKEKKKNT
-504 IPVFDLPVLPIPAV
+504 PVFDLPVLPVPSVSDV
-518 TDITPGIT
+518 TPEITKKLT
-526 ELISHTDISRF
+526 RTYLVTHF
-537 SEIAQFQSSQQTLFT
+537 QQIAQQQATKQTLFT
-552 DLPLIEKE
+552 DLPPMKKA
-560 SWETSFIPFTPEQ
+560 SWEKHLIPLTPEQ
-573 QILWQLGFNEWLHCE
+573 QILWHLGF
-588 DDLHEKK
+588 EKWRESGEK
-595 YIPQSAVDALLR
+595 IYEKIPAPQSAVDALLR
-607 FDFPALKAEFAK
+607 FDFPALNAEFVQ
-619 YHNNAN
+619 YHNNAY
-625 KSWNLSALCYLP
+625 KSWNLIALCYLP
-637 GQQAISFLNQII
+637 GQQAISFLNQIVK
-649 IEERYS
+649 EDNYS
-655 GEKEILAVFGSTAI
+655 GEGNILAIFGSAAI
-669 PAFMTCLQRD
+669 PAFMACLQRD
-679 HQRLWIFTLFIGASE
+679 PRRLCFFPFFLGVSE
-694 LALPMAQRLQKK
+694 LALPMAQQLQKK
-706 MAYKDAVNWLANNPR
+706 MSYEDARNWLTDYPR
-721 HATAGLLPLALGKPC
+721 HAAAGLLPVALGKKGKDRDC
-736 QNREYARQALRLLVK
+736 ARQALRLLVN

-759 EIARRYNQPDVL
+759 EIAQGYNQPDVL

-784 EYPAKIAPPPG
+784 EYPAKIAPLSG

-801 WRRPRLKSNNLPLPD
+801 WRRPRLKSNNLPLSD

-835 AGLATIKETFTRESL
+835 AGLDIIREIFTRESL
-850 ADFGWDLY
+850 AEFGWDLY

-908 LDVLADIGSDV
+908 LDILADIGSDV

-927 AKKIK
+927 ARKIK
-932 FVALQ
+932 FKALQ

-967 LDSSGSLTL
+967 LDSSGSLIL
-976 DFGPRQFTVGFDETL
+976 DFGPRKFTVGFDETL
-991 KPVVRDANGKVLK
+991 KPVVCDANGKVLK
-1004 DLPKQN
+1004 DLPKPN

-1035 ASQQVDRL
+1035 ASQQITRL

-1075 IWGVYSAENKLLACF
+1075 LWGVYNDENALITCF
-1090 RVAEDNSYST
+1090 RVAEDSTYSD
-1100 ADDDLF
+1100 AQDELF
-1106 TLPEGDI
+1106 TLPAGNI
-1113 SVGIPHVLEIS
+1113 GIPHVLEIS
-1124 PTDAAAFGQL
+1124 PESAAAFRQIY
-1134 FADYE
+1134 ADYE
-1139 LLPPFRQLDRNSY
+1139 LLPPFQQLERGSYHLADNERNTHELTRWQGRLCQAGRIVGLERRGWQRLEESGSVY
-1152 ALTETERN
+1152 AMRKTTPHGDLELETE
-1160 ASELIRW
+1160 
-1167 AGRKCP
+1167 P
-1173 SGRVMGLANK
+1173 F
-1183 GWMRGEPQDGGWIG
+1183 
-1197 WMIKPLG
+1197 
-1204 RWSLIMEIDEGF
+1204 SLIYGETGYGDQLPVESVKIT
-1216 AVGMSPAELSA
+1216 SPDDRY
-1227 EQLLSK
+1227 
-1233 LWLWE
+1233 
-1238 GKAESYGW
+1238 GKQS
-1246 GSNSTQEAQFSVLDA
+1246 SLTFSMLDD

-1271 EALFE
+1271 ESLFD

>member
-6 FQDEKSHK
+6 YQDEKSHK

-25 HINWGKVGTNGQSQ
+25 HISWGKVGTKGQSQ
-39 VKSFA
+39 IKSFA

-73 HIPPITKATPEVE
+73 HISPITKATPEVE
-86 TSLESKNKRPWL
+86 SSPESKNQRPWL

-127 YKDGQIWKRIAN
+127 RKDGEIWKRIAD

-164 QIRVKGN
+164 QRRILDN
-171 QPTGSA
+171 QQTGSA
-177 QSDAALLWGFW
+177 QSDAALLWSFW
-188 NSYSQDELVDD
+188 NSYSADELVDD

-211 IALLALQLKY
+211 IALFALQLKY

-262 CVDKVLAAIPSLS
+262 CVDKVLTAIPTLS

-285 LPERPDIANAM
+285 LPERPDIAHAI

-309 WLRLVVTDDAALTTA
+309 WLRLVITDDTALSTV
-324 EKYDFPPLYHDF
+324 EKYDFPPLYRDFRNF

-351 VSRILLEFTEEHS
+351 VSRILLEFTEDHS
-364 DNPTYLFERISETED
+364 DNPTYLFERISETEN

-405 HLEYLSKACQK
+405 HLEYLSKASQK
-416 HPAAALAAYAT
+416 HPAAAIAAYAT

-451 VTDVIPRVNA
+451 VCDVIPWVNA

-470 RTQLVAEE
+470 RLQPVTEV

-484 DMLPE
+484 DMLPQ
-489 LFVAPPWVINKKTNV
+489 LLVSPPWMTKEKKKNT
-504 IPVFDLPVLPIPAV
+504 PVFDLPVLPVPSVSDV
-518 TDITPGIT
+518 TP
-526 ELISHTDISRF
+526 
-537 SEIAQFQSSQQTLFT
+537 EIAKRLTRTYLVTRFQQIAQQQATKQTLFT
-552 DLPLIEKE
+552 DLPPMKKA
-560 SWETSFIPFTPEQ
+560 SWEKQLIPLTPEQ
-573 QILWQLGFNEWLHCE
+573 QILWHLGF
-588 DDLHEKK
+588 EKWRESGEK
-595 YIPQSAVDALLR
+595 IYEKIPAPQSAVDALLR
-607 FDFPALKAEFAK
+607 FDFPALNAEFAQ
-619 YHNNAN
+619 YHNNAY
-625 KSWNLSALCYLP
+625 KSWDLMALCYLP
-637 GQQAISFLNQII
+637 GQQAISFLNQIVK
-649 IEERYS
+649 EDNYS
-655 GEKEILAVFGSTAI
+655 GEENILAIFGSAAI
-669 PAFMTCLQRD
+669 PAFMTCLQRNPR
-679 HQRLWIFTLFIGASE
+679 RLCFFTFFLGVSE
-694 LALPMAQRLQKK
+694 LALPMAQQLQKK
-706 MAYKDAVNWLANNPR
+706 MSYEDARNWLTDYPR
-721 HATAGLLPLALGKPC
+721 HAAAGLLPVALGKQGKDRDC
-736 QNREYARQALRLLVK
+736 ARQALRLLVN

-759 EIARRYNQPDVL
+759 EIAQGYNQPDVL

-784 EYPAKIAPPPG
+784 EYPAKIAPLSG

-801 WRRPRLKSNNLPLPD
+801 WRRPRLKSNNLPLSD

-835 AGLATIKETFTRESL
+835 AGLDIIREIFTRESL
-850 ADFGWDLY
+850 AEFGWDLY

-927 AKKIK
+927 ARKIK
-932 FVALQ
+932 FKALQ
-937 EHAREKI
+937 EHTREKI

-976 DFGPRQFTVGFDETL
+976 DFGPRKFTVGFDETL
-991 KPVVRDANGKVLK
+991 KPVVCDANGKVLK
-1004 DLPKQN
+1004 DLPKPN

-1035 ASQQVDRL
+1035 ASQQITRL

-1075 IWGVYSAENKLLACF
+1075 LWGVYNDENALITCF
-1090 RVAEDNSYST
+1090 RVAEDSTYSD
-1100 ADDDLF
+1100 AQDELF
-1106 TLPEGDI
+1106 TLPAGNI
-1113 SVGIPHVLEIS
+1113 GIPHVLEIPPES
-1124 PTDAAAFGQL
+1124 AAAFRQIYV
-1134 FADYE
+1134 DYE
-1139 LLPPFRQLDRNSY
+1139 LLPPFQQLERGSYHLADNERNVHELSRWNGRLCQAGRIVGLERRGWQRLEESGSVY
-1152 ALTETERN
+1152 AMRKSTPYGALELETE
-1160 ASELIRW
+1160 
-1167 AGRKCP
+1167 P
-1173 SGRVMGLANK
+1173 F
-1183 GWMRGEPQDGGWIG
+1183 
-1197 WMIKPLG
+1197 
-1204 RWSLIMEIDEGF
+1204 SLIYGETGYSDLLPVESVKITAPYDRYGKQS
-1216 AVGMSPAELSA
+1216 SP
-1227 EQLLSK
+1227 
-1233 LWLWE
+1233 
-1238 GKAESYGW
+1238 
-1246 GSNSTQEAQFSVLDA
+1246 TFSMLDD

-1271 EALFE
+1271 ESLFD

>member
-1 MRHFI
+1 
-6 FQDEKSHK
+6 
-14 FWAVEQQGNEL
+14 EQQDNEL
-25 HINWGKVGTNGQSQ
+25 HIRWGKVGTNGQSQ
-39 VKSFA
+39 IKSFS

-73 HIPPITKATPEVE
+73 HISPITKATPEVE
-86 TSLESKNKRPWL
+86 TSPESKNQRPWL

-127 YKDGQIWKRIAN
+127 RKDGEIWKRIAD

-150 RSYPENWQQAFAEL
+150 RAYPENWQQAFAEL
-164 QIRVKGN
+164 QMRILGN
-171 QPTGSA
+171 QQTGSV
-177 QSDAALLWGFW
+177 QSDAALLWSFW
-188 NSYSQDELVDD
+188 NSYSADELVDD

-211 IALLALQLKY
+211 IVLFALQLKY

-262 CVDKVLAAIPSLS
+262 CVDKVLTAIPTLS

-285 LPERPDIANAM
+285 LPERPDIAHAI

-309 WLRLVVTDDAALTTA
+309 WLRLVITDDTALSTV
-324 EKYDFPPLYHDF
+324 ERYDFPPLYRDFRNF

-351 VSRILLEFTEEHS
+351 VSRILLEFTEDHS
-364 DNPTYLFERISETED
+364 DNPTYLFERISETEN

-398 GVIGKKK
+398 GVNGKKK
-405 HLEYLSKACQK
+405 QLEYLSKACQK
-416 HPAAALAAYAT
+416 HPAAAIAAYAT
-427 LLAIHEDK
+427 LLAIHVNK

-451 VTDVIPRVNA
+451 VCDVIPWVNA

-470 RTQLVAEE
+470 RPQPVAEE
-478 CEYATA
+478 CEYATV

-489 LFVAPPWVINKKTNV
+489 LLVSPPWMTKEKKKNT
-504 IPVFDLPVLPIPAV
+504 PVFDLPVLPVPSVSDV
-518 TDITPGIT
+518 TPEITKKLT
-526 ELISHTDISRF
+526 RTYLVTHF
-537 SEIAQFQSSQQTLFT
+537 QQIAQQQATKQTLFT
-552 DLPLIEKE
+552 DLPPIKKA
-560 SWETSFIPFTPEQ
+560 SWEKHLIPLTPEQ
-573 QILWQLGFNEWLHCE
+573 QILWHLGF
-588 DDLHEKK
+588 EKWRESGEK
-595 YIPQSAVDALLR
+595 IYEKIPAPQSAVDALLR
-607 FDFPALKAEFAK
+607 FDFPALNAEFVQ
-619 YHNNAN
+619 YHNNAY
-625 KSWNLSALCYLP
+625 KSWNLIALCYLP
-637 GQQAISFLNQII
+637 GQQAISFLNQIVK
-649 IEERYS
+649 EDNYS
-655 GEKEILAVFGSTAI
+655 GEGNILAIFGSAAI
-669 PAFMTCLQRD
+669 PAFMACLQRD
-679 HQRLWIFTLFIGASE
+679 PRRLCFFPFFLGVSE
-694 LALPMAQRLQKK
+694 LALPMAQQLQKK
-706 MAYKDAVNWLANNPR
+706 MSYEDARNWLTDYPR
-721 HATAGLLPLALGKPC
+721 HAAAGLLPVALGKKGKDRDC
-736 QNREYARQALRLLVK
+736 ARQALRLLVN

-759 EIARRYNQPDVL
+759 EIAQGYNQPDVL

-784 EYPAKIAPPPG
+784 EYPAKIAPLSG

-801 WRRPRLKSNNLPLPD
+801 WRRPRLKSNNLPLSD

-835 AGLATIKETFTRESL
+835 AGLDIIREIFTRESL
-850 ADFGWDLY
+850 AEFGWDLY

-927 AKKIK
+927 ARKIK
-932 FVALQ
+932 FKALQ

-954 MAELEDRLAPDLG
+954 MAEMEDRLAPDLG
-967 LDSSGSLTL
+967 LDSSGSLIL

-1004 DLPKQN
+1004 DLPKPN
-1010 QSDDKTLATDA
+1010 QSDEKTQATDA

-1035 ASQQVDRL
+1035 ASQQIDRL

-1075 IWGVYSAENKLLACF
+1075 LWGVYNDENALITCF
-1090 RVAEDNSYST
+1090 RVAEDSTYSD
-1100 ADDDLF
+1100 AQDELF
-1106 TLPEGDI
+1106 TLPAGNI
-1113 SVGIPHVLEIS
+1113 GIPHVLEIPPES
-1124 PTDAAAFGQL
+1124 AAAFRQIYV
-1134 FADYE
+1134 DYE
-1139 LLPPFRQLDRNSY
+1139 LLPPFQQLERGSYHLADNERNVHELSRWNGRLCKAGRIVGLERRGWQRLEESGSVY
-1152 ALTETERN
+1152 AMRKSTPYGALELETE
-1160 ASELIRW
+1160 
-1167 AGRKCP
+1167 P
-1173 SGRVMGLANK
+1173 F
-1183 GWMRGEPQDGGWIG
+1183 
-1197 WMIKPLG
+1197 
-1204 RWSLIMEIDEGF
+1204 SLIYGETGYSDLLPVESVKITAPYDRYGKQS
-1216 AVGMSPAELSA
+1216 SP
-1227 EQLLSK
+1227 
-1233 LWLWE
+1233 
-1238 GKAESYGW
+1238 
-1246 GSNSTQEAQFSVLDA
+1246 TFSVLDD

-1271 EALFE
+1271 ESLFD

>member
-6 FQDEKSHK
+6 YQDEKSHK

-25 HINWGKVGTNGQSQ
+25 HISWGKVGTQGQSQ
-39 VKSFA
+39 VKNFA
-44 DAAAAAK
+44 DVAAAEKAK
-51 AELKLIAEK
+51 LKLIAEK

-86 TSLESKNKRPWL
+86 TSPESKNQRPWL
-98 ADDAVIPVTDDINR
+98 ADDAVIRLTDDINR

-127 YKDGQIWKRIAN
+127 HKDGQIWQLIAN
-139 NTRAYDPDNNY
+139 NTRAYDPANNY

-164 QIRVKGN
+164 QMRVQGN
-171 QPTGSA
+171 QQTGSA
-177 QSDAALLWGFW
+177 QSDAALLWCFW
-188 NSYSQDELVDD
+188 NSYSADELVDD

-211 IALLALQLKY
+211 IALLALQLRY

-262 CVDKVLAAIPSLS
+262 CVDKVLTAIPTLS

-285 LPERPDIANAM
+285 LPERPDIAHAI

-309 WLRLVVTDDAALTTA
+309 WLSMMVSDDVALA
-324 EKYDFPPLYHDF
+324 IQEKYGFPPLYNDF
-336 RAYLAML
+336 RKYLATL
-343 LANNGVRG
+343 LANNGMRG
-351 VSRILLEFTEEHS
+351 VSRILLKLPVDYPVKYTDLFTHIHA
-364 DNPTYLFERISETED
+364 NAED

-398 GVIGKKK
+398 GVNGKKK

-416 HPAAALAAYAT
+416 HPAAAIAAYAT
-427 LLAIHEDK
+427 LLAIHENN

-451 VTDVIPRVNA
+451 VCEVIPWVNA

-470 RTQLVAEE
+470 RPLPVAEE
-478 CEYATA
+478 CEYATV

-489 LFVAPPWVINKKTNV
+489 LLVSPPWMTKEKKKNT
-504 IPVFDLPVLPIPAV
+504 PVFDLPVLPVPSVSDV
-518 TDITPGIT
+518 TPEITKKLT
-526 ELISHTDISRF
+526 RTYLVTHF
-537 SEIAQFQSSQQTLFT
+537 QQIAQQQATKQTLFT
-552 DLPLIEKE
+552 DLPPIKKA
-560 SWETSFIPFTPEQ
+560 SWEKHLIPLTPEQ
-573 QILWQLGFNEWLHCE
+573 QILWHLGF
-588 DDLHEKK
+588 EKWRESGEK
-595 YIPQSAVDALLR
+595 IYEKIPAPQSAVDALLR
-607 FDFPALKAEFAK
+607 FDFPALNAEFVQ
-619 YHNNAN
+619 YHNNAY
-625 KSWNLSALCYLP
+625 KSWNLIALCYLP
-637 GQQAISFLNQII
+637 GQQAISFLNQIVK
-649 IEERYS
+649 EDNYS
-655 GEKEILAVFGSTAI
+655 GEGNILAIFGSAAI
-669 PAFMTCLQRD
+669 PAFMACLQRD
-679 HQRLWIFTLFIGASE
+679 PRRLCFFPFFLGVSE
-694 LALPMAQRLQKK
+694 LALPMAQQLQKK
-706 MAYKDAVNWLANNPR
+706 MSYEDARNWLTDYPR
-721 HATAGLLPLALGKPC
+721 HAAAGLLPVALGKKGKDRDC
-736 QNREYARQALRLLVK
+736 ARQALRLLVN

-759 EIARRYNQPDVL
+759 EIAQGYNQPDVL

-784 EYPAKIAPPPG
+784 EYPAKIAPLSG

-801 WRRPRLKSNNLPLPD
+801 WRRPRLKSNNLPLSD

-835 AGLATIKETFTRESL
+835 AGLDIIREIFTRESL
-850 ADFGWDLY
+850 AEFGWDLY

-927 AKKIK
+927 ARKIK
-932 FVALQ
+932 FKALQ

-967 LDSSGSLTL
+967 LDSSGSLIL
-976 DFGPRQFTVGFDETL
+976 DFGPRKFTVGFDETL
-991 KPVVRDANGKVLK
+991 KPVVCDANGKVLK
-1004 DLPKQN
+1004 DLPKPN

-1035 ASQQVDRL
+1035 ASQQITRL

-1075 IWGVYSAENKLLACF
+1075 LWGVYNDENALITCF
-1090 RVAEDNSYST
+1090 RVAEDSTYSD
-1100 ADDDLF
+1100 AQDELF
-1106 TLPEGDI
+1106 TLPAGNI
-1113 SVGIPHVLEIS
+1113 GIPHVLEIS
-1124 PTDAAAFGQL
+1124 PESAAAFRQIY
-1134 FADYE
+1134 ADYE
-1139 LLPPFRQLDRNSY
+1139 LLPPFQQLERGSYHLADNERNTHELTRWQGRLCQAGRIVGLERRGWQRLEESGSVY
-1152 ALTETERN
+1152 AMRKTTPHGDLELETE
-1160 ASELIRW
+1160 
-1167 AGRKCP
+1167 P
-1173 SGRVMGLANK
+1173 F
-1183 GWMRGEPQDGGWIG
+1183 
-1197 WMIKPLG
+1197 
-1204 RWSLIMEIDEGF
+1204 SLIYGETGYGDQLPVESVKIT
-1216 AVGMSPAELSA
+1216 SPDDRY
-1227 EQLLSK
+1227 
-1233 LWLWE
+1233 
-1238 GKAESYGW
+1238 GKQS
-1246 GSNSTQEAQFSVLDA
+1246 SLTFSMLDD

-1271 EALFE
+1271 ESLFD